1 MREAKH
7 LYRLGVILFS
17 VATLV
22 SWAGAIVFKGPAQ
35 IIAWEF
41 GEMAA
46 LAAYTVMSA
55 ILIKE
60 HHDLVSAAF
69 NLLIVGAGFF
79 VSANAS
85 GNGDAKAYAAGL
97 IIYFPGYILIG
108 IYSRFQWWV
117 RLCCFL
123 LCIPFGFVA
132 FAILNGTYS
141 DPVVTLPN
149 IAGYTIRTIIFIG
162 WIIKLATTKEGG
174 HIY

>member
-1 MREAKH
+1 MRESKH

-17 VATLV
+17 AATLV
-22 SWAGAIVFKGPAQ
+22 SWAGAIIFKDRAQ
-35 IIAWEF
+35 AIVWEF

-46 LAAYTVMSA
+46 LAAYAVMSA

-69 NLLIVGAGFF
+69 NLLIVSAGFF
-79 VSANAS
+79 VSANAN
-85 GNGDAKAYAAGL
+85 GNGDAYAYAAGL

-123 LCIPFGFVA
+123 LCIPFGYVA
-132 FAILNGTYS
+132 FTILNNTYS
-141 DPVVTLPN
+141 AHGVTLPN
-149 IAGYTIRTIIFIG
+149 IAGYMIRTIIFIG
-162 WIIKLATTKEGG
+162 WIIKLAKTKEGEN
-174 HIY
+174 IY